1 MMINTWAA
9 VLFIHLTIGTL
20 FAILLATAV
29 APRVWPARRDLT
41 WLAGLCVVC
50 VPLYPL
56 VIAFVVAL
64 KSDRFYEWVRDVASD
79 EPLNR
84 EVGA

>member
-1 MMINTWAA
+1 MLIDW
-9 VLFIHLTIGTL
+9 L
-20 FAILLATAV
+20 AILLVHLAIGIMFAGLLAAAV
-29 APRVWPARRDLT
+29 APRVWPGQRELT

-64 KSDRFYEWVRDVASD
+64 KSDRFYGYMRGWTD
-79 EPLNR
+79 ER
-84 EVGA
+84 V

>member
-9 VLFIHLTIGTL
+9 VLFIHLTIGAL
-20 FAILLATAV
+20 FAILLAASA
-29 APRVWPARRDLT
+29 APRVWPERRELA

-64 KSDRFYEWVRDVASD
+64 KSDRFYEYMRGWTD
-79 EPLNR
+79 EC
-84 EVGA
+84 EQ

>member
-1 MMINTWAA
+1 MIHILLA
-9 VLFIHLTIGTL
+9 HLTIGAL
-20 FAILLATAV
+20 FAILLAAAV
-29 APRVWPARRDLT
+29 TPRVWPERRELT

-56 VIAFVVAL
+56 VVAFVVAL

-79 EPLNR
+79 EPLK
-84 EVGA
+84 